1 MMEDSSA
8 SSAYSVTLCVAL
20 AQSESSPASSSELR
34 LSSSEE
40 LESLVLGSEIM
51 PSELSTSRDVLDL

>member
-1 MMEDSSA
+1 MDDTSV
-8 SSAYSVTLCVAL
+8 SSAYHSLSVCLS
-20 AQSESSPASSSELR
+20 QSESSPASSSELR